1 MALRQ
6 RGATDVDGETRRHE
20 GPRLVAVPS
29 FSAGFESVVRD
40 YCFVNVNSTVV
51 APLIVNVV
59 SDVAVAV

>member
-1 MALRQ
+1 M
-6 RGATDVDGETRRHE
+6 
-20 GPRLVAVPS
+20 PS